1 MESLGNEVAGASPIL
16 EPPCDGDDAPTSTSS
31 SNSDLPSATEGL
43 RPAGSRRRSTK
54 TFTGLRL
61 FGRSLCS
68 LGSKAFQTQSTSI
81 TNYCPVQQAQSHPIT
96 EGNGWKWVSCLLA
109 CPLLLYNVNGAKCL
123 CFVLLCVCLRNTW
136 DNMGMRPGIHAC
148 WLTVGY

>member
-96 EGNGWKWVSCLLA
+96 EGNGWKWEH
-109 CPLLLYNVNGAKCL
+109 
-123 CFVLLCVCLRNTW
+123 
-136 DNMGMRPGIHAC
+136 MGQHGNEAWHTCMLVDSGL
-148 WLTVGY
+148 LTVDGIELQPPPSA